1 MVDQIVPVTNNKSSK
16 SQGAE
21 PYRSTIPRVEI
32 QAAAD
37 QSKPDSLE
45 DAKQAKEDKKVEG
58 VATLEEIKGA
68 VDDLNDRLAKQEVS
82 VSFTVD
88 ENTNRIVVQIA
99 DANTGK
105 AIRQIPSEETLQFA
119 RNVEKGVGLLVD
131 SKL

>member
-1 MVDQIVPVTNNKSSK
+1 MVDQIVPVTNSKSSK

-21 PYRSTIPRVEI
+21 SYRSAIPRMEV
-32 QAAAD
+32 QATSD

-45 DAKQAKEDKKVEG
+45 DIKQAKEDKKVEG